1 MAQTP
6 YDKPYEHIKDIDQF
20 FDYNEKTKEMIF
32 TGDSLVVIVPKRYE
46 VYNYLT
52 IAETVKTLGVLDMII
67 DDKYHAGLLMLA
79 NIEIEPDDIAQIVIG
94 ELQYVTLTLSKG
106 SRFICNTER
115 IADGNI
121 VYSIWREFINGGKL
135 LYNIDYETL
144 STLFDQAK
152 SMCDANLNV
161 DHVIFE
167 VIYSHLARD
176 PENLS
181 IQYRHTDMNND
192 FKLIPLTSVGYST
205 SSTTSRLLGSY
216 FGNALNASL
225 IQEVNVETPFE
236 NLLRS

>member
-1 MAQTP
+1 
-6 YDKPYEHIKDIDQF
+6 
-20 FDYNEKTKEMIF
+20 
-32 TGDSLVVIVPKRYE
+32 
-46 VYNYLT
+46 
-52 IAETVKTLGVLDMII
+52 
-67 DDKYHAGLLMLA
+67 
-79 NIEIEPDDIAQIVIG
+79 
-94 ELQYVTLTLSKG
+94 
-106 SRFICNTER
+106 
-115 IADGNI
+115 
-121 VYSIWREFINGGKL
+121 
-135 LYNIDYETL
+135 
-144 STLFDQAK
+144 
-152 SMCDANLNV
+152 MCDANLNV